1 MSDFPTAHKQ
11 VSFKVLCSARST
23 TTTHRCV
30 QTEQRVNRAEGA
42 RKARESEAGVGMSPE
57 LSVQLHLEQNRIIKS
72 PDTPNVRKKGLSQV
86 ILNT

>member
-23 TTTHRCV
+23 TMTHRCV
-30 QTEQRVNRAEGA
+30 QTEQRVNRVEGA
-42 RKARESEAGVGMSPE
+42 RMARESEAGVGMSPE
-57 LSVQLHLEQNRIIKS
+57 LAVQNRIIKS